1 MWKSLLLC
9 HDRKDGSPSTKIPT
23 KTKQI
28 LHTPLYPIF
37 WTHEI
42 KIYEKNCPF
51 KNTNPLIIELTRKY
65 PLRGYFLGV
74 LTHTTALDRLW
85 GGDETLTMWF

>member
-51 KNTNPLIIELTRKY
+51 KNTNPLIIEL
-65 PLRGYFLGV
+65 
-74 LTHTTALDRLW
+74 
-85 GGDETLTMWF
+85 MWFCLGCDMHSFWTFSTCVFLKLVRSEYKK